1 MKIILAMVTYD
12 QEGTYVVQATIA
24 CYIYDIF
31 LGFSECI
38 FNIDQAFALY
48 YSQLELIFLAKHSI
62 VSMCFYL
69 HSKEKWLLQTL
80 LQFS

>member
-1 MKIILAMVTYD
+1 MKIVLAMVTYNRN
-12 QEGTYVVQATIA
+12 GNLCVAGNN
-24 CYIYDIF
+24 CFYIYDVF
-31 LGFSECI
+31 LGFSECN